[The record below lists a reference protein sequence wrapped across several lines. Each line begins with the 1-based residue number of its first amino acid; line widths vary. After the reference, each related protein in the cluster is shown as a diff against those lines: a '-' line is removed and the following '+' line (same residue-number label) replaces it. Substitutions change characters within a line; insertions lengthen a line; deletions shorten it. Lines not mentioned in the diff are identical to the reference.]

1 MQGVNTCRGLLHISV
16 RCSGKFVMATQI
28 CMCVTYY
35 GLPDECVYFC
45 KRLWRKTE
53 TLSTRTHYYIQSI
66 YEANARRMIYWIISV
81 IVAGELSQHIPN
93 LWPHRGRGDY
103 NV

>member
-1 MQGVNTCRGLLHISV
+1 MFRQVCNGDADMCVC
-16 RCSGKFVMATQI
+16 A
-28 CMCVTYY
+28 CVTYY
-35 GLPDECVYFC
+35 GLPDEYFC

-66 YEANARRMIYWIISV
+66 YEANACRMIYWIISV
-81 IVAGELSQHIPN
+81 IVAGGLSQHIPN